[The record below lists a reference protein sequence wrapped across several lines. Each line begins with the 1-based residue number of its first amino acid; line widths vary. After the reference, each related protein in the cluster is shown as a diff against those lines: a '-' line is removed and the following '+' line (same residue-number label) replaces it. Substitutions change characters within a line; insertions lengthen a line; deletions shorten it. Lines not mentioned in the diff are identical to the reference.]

1 MRYACSS
8 GVRCCRCMWMEHSMS
23 VVFFCSGPN
32 VEVVLGCFYGYRYI
46 TTIPASKITHA
57 PSALY
62 TTSILCDS
70 VNKDIKLDHEDLGA
84 LCKACSTL
92 NNACDLPTRPP
103 LLAQK
108 AGSRLAMDNPRS
120 RLNAR
125 FVGWFETREGGGGGG
140 RGGIGLYGRLSRTFI
155 AMRNKVVRQRAR
167 RNRPRIP

>member
-1 MRYACSS
+1 
-8 GVRCCRCMWMEHSMS
+8 MS
-23 VVFFCSGPN
+23 VVFICSGQN

-46 TTIPASKITHA
+46 STIPTSKKKHA
-57 PSALY
+57 PSALHA
-62 TTSILCDS
+62 TSILCDS
-70 VNKDIKLDHEDLGA
+70 VVTEDIKLDHEDLGA

-125 FVGWFETREGGGGGG
+125 FVGWFVTREGGGEAGGEELVCTVDSPEHSLPCE
-140 RGGIGLYGRLSRTFI
+140 I
-155 AMRNKVVRQRAR
+155 K
-167 RNRPRIP
+167 